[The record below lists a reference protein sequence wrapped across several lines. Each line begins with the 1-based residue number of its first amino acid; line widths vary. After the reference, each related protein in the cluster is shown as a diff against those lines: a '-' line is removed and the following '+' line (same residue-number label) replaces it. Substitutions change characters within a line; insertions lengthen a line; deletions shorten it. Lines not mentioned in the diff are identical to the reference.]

1 MYKQTFPAP
10 RGHTKPAPYFVQGT
24 TPVFSYTVT
33 GDDGD
38 PVSLSS
44 AKKIEVTFSQG
55 GTYSADERFMCLMI
69 IFPSIRQLMDGQKF
83 LIRSTLF
90 PSGASK
96 GGTYA
101 AKR

>member
-33 GDDGD
+33 GDDGE
-38 PVSLSS
+38 PVSMSS

-55 GTYSADERFMCLMI
+55 GSYSADEKKLTVEIDPARCKSVSWTQ
-69 IFPSIRQLMDGQKF
+69 PGTPGQRWQKI
-83 LIRSTLF
+83 LRSPCT
-90 PSGASK
+90 SS
-96 GGTYA
+96 
-101 AKR
+101 